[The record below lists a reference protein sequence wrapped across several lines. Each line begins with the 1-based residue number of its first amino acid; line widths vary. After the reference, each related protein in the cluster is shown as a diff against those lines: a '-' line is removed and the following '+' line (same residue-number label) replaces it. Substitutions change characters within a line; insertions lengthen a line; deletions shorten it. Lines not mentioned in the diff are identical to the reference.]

1 MAKQDQIP
9 KKLQSQFL
17 LRLSNLLDEG
27 YTFHSSLLML
37 LPYHVKCEHEVSRK
51 IDETLRNGNGVVEIF
66 ILLGISVDYLLP
78 IEMAES
84 HGRLNVAIGTL
95 QRHISMKERAKA
107 SLKKIMMYP
116 LFLFIILGGL
126 FIAFRTY
133 FLPNMKTLVASRQS
147 ADQDE
152 ILNWTNTLLHVPD
165 MLISITIGSFFIYY
179 LFHQWLKRKSFDFQL
194 KTLKKTPY
202 FSSWMK
208 IFWTRSFAQEL
219 GTLLASGISLLKA
232 LDLLRT
238 QTNQPFIQAIS
249 MQIYQTI
256 SLGESVE
263 KAVTIAGCF
272 LKEFPAYISHG
283 EASGHLAKELLIFS
297 DLLTEQIENKVT
309 KNLAFVQPI
318 LFGILAIC
326 ILGAY
331 LSILLPVY
339 GMIDFI

>member
-1 MAKQDQIP
+1 MAKHDRIP

-27 YTFHSSLLML
+27 YTFHSSILML
-37 LPYHVKCEHEVSRK
+37 LPYHVKYVHEVTRK
-51 IDETLRNGNGVVEIF
+51 IDETLRNGSGVVEIF
-66 ILLGISVDYLLP
+66 LLLGISKEYLLP

-84 HGRLNVAIGTL
+84 HGRLNIAIETL
-95 QRHISMKERAKA
+95 QRHISMKERAKT

-116 LFLFIILGGL
+116 LFLFIILACL

-152 ILNWTNTLLHVPD
+152 LLNWTNTLLHVPD
-165 MLISITIGSFFIYY
+165 MLITLTVGVVSIY
-179 LFHQWLKRKSFDFQL
+179 LLFNQWLKRKSFDFQL
-194 KTLKKTPY
+194 STLKITPY

-208 IFWTRSFAQEL
+208 IIWTRSFAQEL

-232 LDLLRT
+232 LDLLKT
-238 QTNQPFIQAIS
+238 QTNQPFIQTIS
-249 MQIYQTI
+249 EQIYQAI
-256 SLGESVE
+256 ILGESVE

-297 DLLTEQIENKVT
+297 DLLTEQIENEVT

>member
-17 LRLSNLLDEG
+17 LRLSNLIDEG
-27 YTFHSSLLML
+27 YSFHSSLLML
-37 LPYHVKCEHEVSRK
+37 LPYHVKYEHEVCSK

-66 ILLGISVDYLLP
+66 IILGISVDYLLP

-84 HGRLNVAIGTL
+84 HGRLNIAIGTL
-95 QRHISMKERAKA
+95 QRHISMKERAKE

-116 LFLFIILGGL
+116 LFLFTILGGL

-152 ILNWTNTLLHVPD
+152 ILNWTSILLHVPD
-165 MLISITIGSFFIYY
+165 MLISITIGVFFLYF

-194 KTLKKTPY
+194 NSLNKIPY

-208 IFWTRSFAQEL
+208 LFWTRSFAQEL

-238 QTNQPFIQAIS
+238 QTNQPFLQVIS
-249 MQIYQTI
+249 MQIYQQI

-272 LKEFPAYISHG
+272 LKEFPTYISHG

-297 DLLTEQIENKVT
+297 DLLTEQIENRVT
-309 KNLAFVQPI
+309 NNLAFVQPI
-318 LFGILAIC
+318 LFGILAVC